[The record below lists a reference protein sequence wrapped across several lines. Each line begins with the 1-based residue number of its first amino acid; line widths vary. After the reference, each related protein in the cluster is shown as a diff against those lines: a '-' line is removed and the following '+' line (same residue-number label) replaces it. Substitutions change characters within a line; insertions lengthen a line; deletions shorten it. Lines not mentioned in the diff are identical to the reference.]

1 MIRYAIDQEDGQ
13 TARTDYTDANI
24 FKKKRLKTMYWAEE
38 ISICKGNSTINKADS
53 HKSRAPAISDGPT
66 DRPTDRPT
74 ERLIE
79 SRARD

>member
-38 ISICKGNSTINKADS
+38 IPICKTNSM
-53 HKSRAPAISDGPT
+53 
-66 DRPTDRPT
+66 
-74 ERLIE
+74 IE
-79 SRARD
+79 M